1 MAFALGPQ
9 ARSAGYALVSLETA
23 GSTNVEAMAHLK
35 SGGSTPAWFVTDHQ
49 VAGRGRRSR
58 AWVSI
63 KGNLAATVAEA
74 IDVAPAQA
82 ATLGFAAGAA
92 LAAALQK
99 FGVPAKV
106 KWPNDVLL
114 GGAKL
119 SGILLEA
126 EALADGRLAI
136 VVGIGVNVV
145 AAPQGLPYAAAS
157 LQEAGYAVSAEEV
170 FGALTDCWSEM
181 RLLWDNGQGMP
192 ALRQRWLTHA
202 AGIGGHVTIQM
213 GGRTVRGIFETIDD
227 TGHMIVTTDD
237 GRRVPIASGDVFFG
251 DVASN
256 TAGAV

>member
-9 ARSAGYALVSLETA
+9 ARSAGYAVVSLETA

-35 SGGSTPAWFVTDHQ
+35 SGGSSPVWFVTDHQ
-49 VAGRGRRSR
+49 VSGRGRRNR
-58 AWVSI
+58 AWMSI
-63 KGNLAATVAEA
+63 KGNLAATVGEA

-99 FGVPAKV
+99 FGVPAKL

-114 GGAKL
+114 DGAKL

-126 EALADGRLAI
+126 EAISDGRLAI

-157 LQEAGYAVSAEEV
+157 LREAGYAVSAAEV
-170 FGALTDCWSEM
+170 FEALAENWSEM

-192 ALRQRWLTHA
+192 ALRQRWLAHA
-202 AGIGGHVTIQM
+202 AGIGGQVTIQI
-213 GGRTVRGIFETIDD
+213 GGRTVSGIFETIDE
-227 TGHMIVTTDD
+227 TGHMIVMTDE
-237 GRRVPIASGDVFFG
+237 GRRMPIASGEVFFG
-251 DVASN
+251 DAASSAAGVA
-256 TAGAV
+256 